1 MLNPAAIVGV
11 WRHQSLVATE
21 IATDQRISIFGEQP
35 CGLIIFTAGG
45 HVNMLMT
52 EHSRRPAIGA
62 SPTDAEANHLL
73 GSMAAFS
80 GKYRL
85 ESNLLILQIE
95 ASWSE
100 AWTGTEHKR
109 TYSITNDVLTWKS
122 QPLMSP
128 TLGKQVV
135 LEGTHIR
142 AE

>member
-1 MLNPAAIVGV
+1 MLNPAVVVGV
-11 WRHQSLVATE
+11 WRHRSLVATE
-21 IATDQRISIFGEQP
+21 IATGQRTSIFGEQP
-35 CGLIIFTAGG
+35 SGLIIFTAGG

-62 SPTDAEANHLL
+62 TPTDAEANYLL

-80 GKYRL
+80 GTYRL
-85 ESNLLILQIE
+85 DGNLLIIHMD

-109 TYSITNDVLTWKS
+109 TYAITDDVLTWKS

-128 TLGKQVV
+128 TLGKKVV